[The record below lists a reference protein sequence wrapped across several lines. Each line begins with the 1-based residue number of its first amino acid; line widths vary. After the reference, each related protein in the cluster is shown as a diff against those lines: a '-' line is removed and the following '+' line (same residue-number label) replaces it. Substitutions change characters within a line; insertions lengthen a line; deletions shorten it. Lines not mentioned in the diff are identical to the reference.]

1 MKRTITMLAVVVM
14 AAMVSGCA
22 TKRAQV
28 GPVVVGDAQGQ
39 PAPGFAVRLGQTAT
53 EHPIA
58 TSLTALAVGAAGY
71 FAHDQGW
78 FTGSSKDKPE
88 AEKMPTYSTGD
99 IRAEGGA
106 VVIVGPGVSNGDQ
119 TRTQTAVP

>member
-1 MKRTITMLAVVVM
+1 MKRTMAMMLLAVL
-14 AAMVSGCA
+14 ASGCA
-22 TKRAQV
+22 TRRAQV
-28 GPVVVGDAQGQ
+28 APVVIGDAQGQ
-39 PAPGFAVRLGQTAT
+39 PTPGFAVRLGQTAS
-53 EHPIA
+53 EHPVA

-78 FTGSSKDKPE
+78 FAGGKSDKPE
-88 AEKMPTYSTGD
+88 AEKVPTYSTGD

-119 TRTQTAVP
+119 TRTENKGP

>member
-1 MKRTITMLAVVVM
+1 MLAAALM

-78 FTGSSKDKPE
+78 FAGGKNDAPE
-88 AEKMPTYSTGD
+88 AEKVPTYSTGD